1 MNSVMNELSP
11 EDALRLNVMLAN
23 ELHAVRIDES
33 HMTVHGLSPQGET
46 AIRLNPTCRDET
58 YVKIVRELLSGQVL
72 GSPGGYPIFLKRWTR
87 MGQARAD
94 NLEKLLLLGEPE
106 AVVAVVHAEGLTHE
120 IARRAWWIM
129 PSSDNARKMLA
140 RKCVAEGELGPVL
153 AEFLVEFL
161 PFEENHQSIIES
173 VRLILQP
180 GLIDEETQAQL
191 WKRARNKN
199 TYYVGFLHALPDQL
213 PDPQSSHALLD
224 SHQQTLT
231 SLAEEGNLI
240 AALLLK
246 LLQTE
251 GQTFLNTVAKVLK
264 KPNNQDVVVELLEC
278 IKNYFAT
285 VSVPGERLRDINQV
299 IEQADLRV
307 KSELPGDEHSDAISK
322 LLEQHPELTSQLKAI
337 CALSAVGERLIA
349 PVFATTDAIGSVMRK
364 KIAHISNPI
373 FEQLQQL
380 HPGAK

>member
-1 MNSVMNELSP
+1 MSSVMNELSS

-33 HMTVHGLSPQGET
+33 HMTVHALSPQGET
-46 AIRLNPTCRDET
+46 TIRLNPTCRDEQ
-58 YVKIVRELLSGQVL
+58 YVRIVRELLSGQVL

-106 AVVAVVHAEGLTHE
+106 AVVAVVYAEGITHE

-140 RKCVAEGELGPVL
+140 RKCVAEGELGPEL

-161 PFEENHQSIIES
+161 PFEESHQNIIES
-173 VRLILQP
+173 IRLILQP
-180 GLIDEETQAQL
+180 GLVDEATREKL

-199 TYYVGFLHALPDQL
+199 TYYVGFLQAMPDQL
-213 PDPQSSHALLD
+213 PEPQQPHAELEPRQASLA
-224 SHQQTLT
+224 
-231 SLAEEGNLI
+231 SLAEQGNPV

-251 GQTFLNTVAKVLK
+251 GQTFLNVAARVLK
-264 KPNNQDVVVELLEC
+264 KPNNQDVVVELLETFR
-278 IKNYFAT
+278 IYFDSMSAN
-285 VSVPGERLRDINQV
+285 GERLRDIELVLAQA
-299 IEQADLRV
+299 EQRV
-307 KSELPGDEHSDAISK
+307 NGASDDPHQEAITTV
-322 LLEQHPELTSQLKAI
+322 LQQHPELAEQVRAM
-337 CALSAVGERLIA
+337 CVLSAVGERLIA

-364 KIAHISNPI
+364 KIAHIATPI
-373 FEQLQQL
+373 FDQLKLL
-380 HPGAK
+380 HPAAK